1 MDAAALTR
9 LIIILLTPL
18 TSKLDI
24 TSIHEK
30 SDEAVQQGKRLY
42 ELLQARF
49 ARERDGGKASKALQ
63 SFIEDPDYS
72 ATVERKLYPLL
83 QADPDFAETLR
94 STVQTGPRY
103 LLTPEEETE
112 ASRIR
117 QANTLGIVRQEI
129 SAGQYSTI
137 ERNRMNIS
145 ETRVKKY
152 STVEDV
158 QMNIS

>member
-9 LIIILLTPL
+9 LIITLLIPL

-24 TSIHEK
+24 TRMSEK

-49 ARERDGGKASKALQ
+49 ARERDGGKANKALQ
-63 SFIEDPDYS
+63 SFIEDPEYS
-72 ATVERKLYPLL
+72 AIVERKLYPLL
-83 QADPDFAETLR
+83 QVDPDFAETLH
-94 STVQTGPRY
+94 SIVQTGPHY
-103 LLTPEEETE
+103 LLTPEEEIE
-112 ASRIR
+112 ARRIR
-117 QANTLGIVRQEI
+117 QANTLGIGRQEI
-129 SAGQYSTI
+129 SAGKYSSV
-137 ERNRMNIS
+137 EGNRMNIS
-145 ETRVKKY
+145 ETKVKKY